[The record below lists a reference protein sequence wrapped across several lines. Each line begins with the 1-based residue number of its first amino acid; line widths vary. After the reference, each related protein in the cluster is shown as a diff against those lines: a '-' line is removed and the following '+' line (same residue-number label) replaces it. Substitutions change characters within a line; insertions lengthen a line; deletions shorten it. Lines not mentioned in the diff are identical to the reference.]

1 MIPWPEPAESRLRA
15 ELPALQLVFIIFAT
29 LATFVQYASAQVASA
44 SILGTVVDES
54 SAVAPGATVTARE
67 ENTGFTRSTVTNS
80 EGSYAIEALL
90 PGWYTVTAI
99 KQGFRGT
106 TAEHVQLTV
115 SQKALLDLK
124 LYIGEGRES
133 VTATGTVSPVQTNDA
148 STGYLFDSHTVD
160 ELPLATRNI
169 VALVTLGPGA
179 IPRQLGGFTHD
190 VVNDVQQG
198 SRGSVAFNPPINGSR
213 STMNAFEIDGAD
225 DTDRNAFAIAV
236 YPPLESVEELRV
248 QTSSAAAEFPQAGGG
263 SIDVVTRSGTRQFHG
278 SVFEYLQNEAP
289 DARNYFDDP
298 TMAAPI
304 VRQNQF
310 GGSLGGPV
318 PVANTFFFATYEGLR
333 SKIGSPVQSL
343 VPPAQLRTGNFTGQ
357 DIIYDPLTL
366 DSTGARVPFP
376 GDQIPAMRIDPI
388 AANFLA
394 QYEPLPNLN
403 NGDGNNY
410 VDQTPNTGRND
421 AFSTRIDHQFSNQSQ
436 LSGRYTYNGEQ
447 NIIAGSFPL
456 RPTDERV
463 RAQQAALSYTYSGA
477 SWLNEARFSFTRMSM
492 YDTPESAF
500 QTNVIQQLGVEGLT
514 SSPANY
520 GLPYFQLADYS
531 LVTDDPTLPQV
542 QRDNL
547 WNLSDSVSWT
557 RGAHTIKTGF
567 DWIHFQFNYQQNE
580 LARGSYTYTGAFTSA
595 DGTPGEAT
603 GDALADFLLGFP
615 QDTGRD
621 EGNTQAYLRQNSFGG
636 FVQDDWRVSP
646 RLTLNFG
653 LRYEYVT
660 PYTETRGN
668 LLNLVYASGPNP
680 PPPQLERVGQ
690 AVSADTRNFAPRVGL
705 AWRLPQLP
713 FSKGETVFRAGYGI
727 YYSPEIAVEIY
738 DLVLN
743 GILIQNNVTDGSQAP
758 ILTTRNGFPQTAS
771 TGFPTYF
778 GIDPHA
784 PTPYVQQWNAGFQH
798 DFGGHILGEVSYVGS
813 KGTHLGRFR
822 QFNTPLQTETGAD
835 LSPRPGDL
843 QSLRTWPTLGEI
855 IQRQHIANSSYNAL
869 QTKAEKR
876 LTGRVSLLASFV
888 WSKSIDDAD
897 GVLPGTYYSVGA
909 QDENNLRLERAL
921 SSFNVGRRISGGY
934 VVGLPAVQAFGPVLR
949 NWQLT
954 GTVTL
959 QDGMPL
965 DIFYYAFDPA
975 NTGLP
980 NRPNIVPGVSLTL
993 PRSQRTTNEFF
1004 NTAAFT
1010 APAPYTF
1017 GDAGRNIVNGP
1028 GNNIFDMALTRR
1040 FRIHERGALQFRAE
1054 AFNVFNHP
1062 NWGVPGGYA
1071 DFGAPLFGGILG
1083 VGDPRRLQ
1091 FAIRYDF

>member
-1 MIPWPEPAESRLRA
+1 MSRPFQRHYI
-15 ELPALQLVFIIFAT
+15 PALALLAFLVAG
-29 LATFVQYASAQVASA
+29 AAQAQVASA
-44 SILGTVVDES
+44 SIHGTVVDES
-54 SAVAPGATVTARE
+54 SAVAPDVTVSARE
-67 ENTGFTRSTVTNS
+67 ESTGFTRTTVTNS
-80 EGSYAIEALL
+80 EGGYAIEALL
-90 PGWYTVTAI
+90 PGSYTVTAG
-99 KQGFRGT
+99 KAGFRAT

-133 VTATGTVSPVQTNDA
+133 VTATGTVSAVQTNEA
-148 STGYLFDSHTVD
+148 SIGYLFDSSTLE
-160 ELPLATRNI
+160 ELPLDTRNI

-190 VVNDVQQG
+190 IINDVQQG

-213 STMNAFEIDGAD
+213 STMNSFELDGAY
-225 DTDRNAFAIAV
+225 DTDRNTFAIAV
-236 YPPLESVEELRV
+236 YPPLDSVEELRV

-278 SVFEYLQNEAP
+278 SVFEYLQNGAT

-298 TMAAPI
+298 TLAAP
-304 VRQNQF
+304 VVQQNQF
-310 GGSLGGPV
+310 GGSLGGRMPL
-318 PVANTFFFATYEGLR
+318 ANTFFFATYEGLR
-333 SKIGSPVQSL
+333 SKIGTPVQSL

-366 DSTGARVPFP
+366 DAAGARVPFP
-376 GDQIPAMRIDPI
+376 GDTIPATRIDPI
-388 AANFLA
+388 ASNFLT

-403 NGDGNNY
+403 NGGGNNF
-410 VDQTPNTGRND
+410 VDQTPNTNRND
-421 AFSTRIDHQFSNQSQ
+421 SFSTRVDHQFRNQSQ
-436 LSGRYTYNGEQ
+436 LSARYTFNGEQ
-447 NIIAGSFPL
+447 NIISGSFPE

-463 RAQQAALSYTYSGA
+463 RAQQAALSYTYAGA
-477 SWLNEARFSFTRMSM
+477 AWLNEARFSFTRMSM

-514 SSPANY
+514 SDPANY

-567 DWIHFQFNYQQNE
+567 DWIHFQLNYQQTE

-595 DGTPGEAT
+595 AGTPGAT

-615 QDTGRD
+615 QDTSRD
-621 EGNTQAYLRQNSFGG
+621 EGNTLAYLRQNSFGG
-636 FVQDDWRVSP
+636 FVQDDWRITP
-646 RLTLNFG
+646 RLTLNLG

-660 PYTETRGN
+660 PYTETRSN
-668 LLNLVYASGPNP
+668 LLNLVYAPGPNP
-680 PPPQLERVGQ
+680 PPPQLQRESQ
-690 AVSADTRNFAPRVGL
+690 AVSADNRNIAPRVGL

-738 DLVLN
+738 DLMLN
-743 GILIQNNVTDGSQAP
+743 GILVQNNVTNGSQAP
-758 ILTTRNGFPQTAS
+758 ILTTRNGFAQTSS

-784 PTPYVQQWNAGFQH
+784 PTPYVQQWNAGVQH
-798 DFGGHILGEVSYVGS
+798 EFAAHILGEVSYVGS

-835 LSPRPGDL
+835 LSPRPGNL
-843 QSLRTWPTLGEI
+843 QDLRTWPSLGEI
-855 IQRQHIANSSYNAL
+855 IQRQHIADSSYNAL
-869 QTKAEKR
+869 QVKAEKR
-876 LTGRVSLLASFV
+876 LTGHVSLLASFV

-897 GVLPGTYYSVGA
+897 TVLPGFYDSVGA
-909 QDENNLRLERAL
+909 QDENNLGLERAL

-934 VVGLPAVQAFGPVLR
+934 VIGLPAVRAFGPVLR

-954 GTVTL
+954 GDVTL

-980 NRPNIVPGVSLTL
+980 NRPNIVPGVPLTL
-993 PRSQRTTNEFF
+993 PRSQRTTNEFY

-1017 GDAGRNIVNGP
+1017 GNAGRNIVNGP
-1028 GNNIFDMALTRR
+1028 GNNIFDMALHRR
-1040 FRIHERGALQFRAE
+1040 FAIRERGALEFRAE
-1054 AFNVFNHP
+1054 AFNIFNHP
-1062 NWGVPGGYA
+1062 NWGVPGTYA

-1083 VGDPRRLQ
+1083 VGSPRRLQ